1 MQLLEIKDLHVR
13 YGAVEVLKG
22 ISMEVQE
29 GEMVALI
36 GANGAGKTTT
46 FMVISGLVPAAQGSV
61 RFAGE
66 LIERWPAEK
75 VARRGIT
82 QVPEGRR
89 IFPRLTVR
97 ENLLL
102 GAEVRNDRSNIQRDL
117 EWVAALFPLLKNRW
131 SQFAGTLSGG
141 EQQMLALARG
151 LMSRPRLLLLDE
163 PSLGLAP
170 KVVTGVFQAIRE
182 IHRSGITVLLVE
194 QNAYQALQVS
204 QRAYVLQTGQVVLQG
219 IAERLAA
226 DPQVKK
232 AYLGG

>member
-1 MQLLEIKDLHVR
+1 
-13 YGAVEVLKG
+13 
-22 ISMEVQE
+22 
-29 GEMVALI
+29 
-36 GANGAGKTTT
+36 
-46 FMVISGLVPAAQGSV
+46 
-61 RFAGE
+61 
-66 LIERWPAEK
+66 
-75 VARRGIT
+75 
-82 QVPEGRR
+82 
-89 IFPRLTVR
+89 
-97 ENLLL
+97 
-102 GAEVRNDRSNIQRDL
+102 
-117 EWVAALFPLLKNRW
+117 
-131 SQFAGTLSGG
+131 
-141 EQQMLALARG
+141 MLALARG